1 MKKQKTTTESESKS
15 VPLLQEGMIADFITG
30 QPVKQSD
37 KESVR
42 QEVARQLIFEYQ
54 IAPES
59 MEADFP
65 VKVGVKRKKLDI
77 AIFEA
82 GKDHNSE
89 TIRRGVICRPFP
101 KVGK

>member
-1 MKKQKTTTESESKS
+1 MNHMFIPLSGLIGSAFAMKSQKKSAETESTARI
-15 VPLLQEGMIADFITG
+15 VPVVQEGMIADFITG

-37 KESVR
+37 KEKVR

-65 VKVGVKRKKLDI
+65 VKVEGKRKKVDI

-82 GKDHNSE
+82 GKEH
-89 TIRRGVICRPFP
+89 
-101 KVGK
+101 